1 MHLHLL
7 CRKRFCILEKLAKL
21 VKWMSPRCKR
31 IHQPENTHKCFSF
44 SSVSLPKFSLLR
56 PHEPHW
62 VGVRS
67 NSQRVRSDLLCGP
80 PIPLLKLS
88 HRAISLSRKLSGHL
102 LTVFGWRF
110 PCSFNS
116 ITVIILNS
124 NNWVDMDMDRNQN
137 LPVGESSNSNECLFP
152 ASAVTTHMTSWPTD
166 SQHAGNS

>member
-21 VKWMSPRCKR
+21 VKWMRPAVQALLQTDSPAWEDTQVFFLRL
-31 IHQPENTHKCFSF
+31 SF
-44 SSVSLPKFSLLR
+44 SLPKFSLLR

-88 HRAISLSRKLSGHL
+88 RRAISLSRKLSGHL
-102 LTVFGWRF
+102 LTVFGGRF

-116 ITVIILNS
+116 TNDKRLTLLWI
-124 NNWVDMDMDRNQN
+124 QN
-137 LPVGESSNSNECLFP
+137 YD
-152 ASAVTTHMTSWPTD
+152 WPIGWIWIWT
-166 SQHAGNS
+166 GTRI